1 MAADTAPGTAR
12 KRTVTRQRLVSPD
25 LARGITLLGIAM
37 ANVVTAWVVND
48 AELASSYG
56 GVYDNSVLD
65 KITVV
70 LGTMFVH
77 VRGLPMFATLLGLGV
92 GMIVMSL
99 WRRGYPVRSTRW
111 TLVRRYGLLA
121 IFGAVH
127 MVFLFFG
134 DIMVFYGLAGMFMAV
149 LITLRDKI
157 LLWIAGVILALA
169 ILATTA
175 TGMLTALVPGMNEL
189 FGGGAEGVT
198 GPGGF
203 TDPATYGDNLLLG
216 LIILVSGIF
225 TFPLQALMF
234 LPLIILGFVAARR
247 GILTDTRAHRKLLV
261 VWVWVGVAV
270 IVVIGL
276 PWGLS
281 EIGVLPT
288 TLAPAFQMINSG
300 LGLLTGPAIVAAI
313 ALLSQPLQDRINRER
328 AAGDS
333 PKLPFLVRAMTALGK
348 RSMTGYVLQSVF
360 FIILVRPFGLGLGAE
375 QGAFVASLIGLGV
388 WMATV
393 AIALG
398 LDYAGKPGPLEYLH
412 RLLAYGR
419 GGLQGRWQPKESRQV
434 GAAAPA
440 GDGIGE
446 GAEAP
451 GLERPSGPTD
461 HGAGGSGQP
470 RQPAPPLDSA
480 HRAAANPYR
489 GAALSPGDEGPDV
502 VARPAAERNDSAQFG
517 SAPQPETT
525 KQVDTGGEQGGTR

>member
-1 MAADTAPGTAR
+1 MAADTAPSTAR
-12 KRTVTRQRLVSPD
+12 ERTANRQRLVAPD
-25 LARGITLLGIAM
+25 LARGITLLGIAL

-48 AELASSYG
+48 TELASSYG
-56 GVYDNSVLD
+56 GVHDNSVLD

-70 LGTMFVH
+70 LGAMFIH
-77 VRGLPMFATLLGLGV
+77 VRGLPMFAALLGLGI

-99 WRRGYPVRSTRW
+99 WRRSYPVRSTRW
-111 TLVRRYGLLA
+111 ALARRYGFLA

-149 LITLRDKI
+149 LITLRDKV

-169 ILATTA
+169 LVGTTVM
-175 TGMLTALVPGMNEL
+175 GLLIVLVPELNEL
-189 FGGGAEGVT
+189 FSGAEGVS

-216 LIILVSGIF
+216 LIILVSGVF

-247 GILTDTRAHRKLLV
+247 GILTDTRAHRKLLLT
-261 VWVWVGVAV
+261 WVWVGVAV

-281 EIGVLPT
+281 EVGILPT

-300 LGLLTGPAIVAAI
+300 LGLLTGPAIIAAI
-313 ALLSQPLQDRINRER
+313 ALLSQPLQDRVNRER
-328 AAGDS
+328 AAGDT

-360 FIILVRPFGLGLGAE
+360 FIILVRPFGLGLGAG
-375 QGAFVASLIGLGV
+375 QGAFVVSLIGLGV
-388 WMATV
+388 WVATV
-393 AIALG
+393 AIALA
-398 LDYAGKPGPLEYLH
+398 LDYADKPGPLEYLH

-419 GGLQGRWQPKESRQV
+419 GGVQGRWQPKELRKA
-434 GAAAPA
+434 GAAAPV

-446 GAEAP
+446 GMQATGSEWGSDPA
-451 GLERPSGPTD
+451 G
-461 HGAGGSGQP
+461 HGAAGSGQP
-470 RQPAPPLDSA
+470 RQSAPPLDSS
-480 HRAAANPYR
+480 HRTAANPY
-489 GAALSPGDEGPDV
+489 ADAELSPADERTSAV
-502 VARPAAERNDSAQFG
+502 ERPQVQQGG
-517 SAPQPETT
+517 SAPRPEADN
-525 KQVDTGGEQGGTR
+525 QFDADGRQGGTR